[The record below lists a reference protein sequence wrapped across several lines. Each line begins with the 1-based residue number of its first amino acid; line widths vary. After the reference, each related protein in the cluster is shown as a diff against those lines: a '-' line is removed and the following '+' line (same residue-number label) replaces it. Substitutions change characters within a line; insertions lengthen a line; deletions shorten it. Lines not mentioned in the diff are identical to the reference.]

1 MTLFPF
7 KRGKC
12 LVWDATVTD
21 TYAASNIFE
30 SPIRVGSAALK
41 AEENKRAKY
50 SQLSTTY
57 LFEPLAFETSGVCG
71 KSTNSVINE
80 LGSRL
85 CDASGDPRE
94 ASWLRQ
100 RISVALLRALQGQ
113 RHLHSRVS
121 RTVLGGRTRLGL
133 YVSVLC

>member
-30 SPIRVGSAALK
+30 SAIRVGSAALK

-100 RISVALLRALQGQ
+100 RISVAILRGNVTCIRA
-113 RHLHSRVS
+113 SA
-121 RTVLGGRTRLGL
+121 GRFSGDEPD
-133 YVSVLC
+133 